1 MIHRSGADI
10 AAVLRISASALEA
23 SCGTGADTTR
33 ERDKERKRE
42 RERETCFTA
51 GI

>member
-1 MIHRSGADI
+1 MIQRNGADI

-23 SCGTGADTTR
+23 SCGTGADPT
-33 ERDKERKRE
+33 RE
-42 RERETCFTA
+42 RERKGEKETCFTA